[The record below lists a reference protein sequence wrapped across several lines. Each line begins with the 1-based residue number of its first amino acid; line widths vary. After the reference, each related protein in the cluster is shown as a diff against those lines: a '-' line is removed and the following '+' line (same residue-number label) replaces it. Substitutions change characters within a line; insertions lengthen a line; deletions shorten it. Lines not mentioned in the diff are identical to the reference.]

1 MSSDYGVTSTVPLS
15 DLVNDFEVLAQ
26 EFFMSI
32 WDDVK
37 CGIAQTAID
46 FGYEPEDASRKKYT
60 VKFEEV
66 ITDITHPDFIEK
78 YSRYDCV
85 MDCKISERTGK
96 IYKTSQHA
104 GAGRFKIRR
113 YVERV
118 VNQNNRSG
126 MPTQKIKHLDLLS
139 SRNTPEPERTDIH
152 SAVVTFGMNVFKVTT
167 V

>member
-1 MSSDYGVTSTVPLS
+1 MSTYGVTSTVPLS
-15 DLVNDFEVLAQ
+15 DLDNDFEVLAQ

-32 WDDVK
+32 WNDTHA
-37 CGIAQTAID
+37 GIAQADID
-46 FGYEPEDASRKKYT
+46 FGYEPNDGTRKKYS

-66 ITDITHPDFIEK
+66 ITDISHPDLVEK

-104 GAGRFKIRR
+104 GGGRGKIRR

-126 MPTQKIKHLDLLS
+126 MPTQKIKHLDLLG
-139 SRNTPEPERTDIH
+139 SRNTPEPERSDIH
-152 SAVVTFGMNVFKVTT
+152 SATVTFGMNVFKVTT
-167 V
+167 I